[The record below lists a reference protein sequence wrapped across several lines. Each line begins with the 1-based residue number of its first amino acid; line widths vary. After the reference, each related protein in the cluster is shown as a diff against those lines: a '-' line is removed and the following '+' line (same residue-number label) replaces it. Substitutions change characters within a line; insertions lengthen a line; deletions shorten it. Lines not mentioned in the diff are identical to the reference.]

1 MGKVS
6 RKAQAAG
13 SLQSSKASQGRRI
26 VFLER
31 TLELVDQSG
40 AFLDQGHLVAAQQ
53 PQLGN
58 ERVFLGQS
66 SPAVAID
73 AQGIG
78 QTPGI
83 QMVALAATGHFAL
96 AVSLTTY
103 RRNRVEAH
111 STFEQLFDD
120 DALAGFHA
128 DGHGAP
134 QGDDLFAPTL
144 PACGTMFDGKIG
156 HDLAQPINDDDIV
169 MIVSPVEARVMSNL
183 FPWFHFCSSS

>member
-1 MGKVS
+1 MTRAV
-6 RKAQAAG
+6 R
-13 SLQSSKASQGRRI
+13 SS
-26 VFLER
+26 
-31 TLELVDQSG
+31 
-40 AFLDQGHLVAAQQ
+40 DQGHLVAAEQ
-53 PQLGN
+53 PQLGHQ
-58 ERVFLGQS
+58 RVFLGQS

-96 AVSLTTY
+96 AVSLTAD

-120 DALAGFHA
+120 DALAGSTQTA
-128 DGHGAP
+128 TAP
-134 QGDDLFAPTL
+134 QGGDLLAPAL
-144 PACGTMFDGKIG
+144 PACGIMFDDKIG
-156 HDLAQPINDDDIV
+156 YDLAQPINDDDIV

-183 FPWFHFCSSS
+183 FPWFHFCSSG

>member
-1 MGKVS
+1 M
-6 RKAQAAG
+6 R
-13 SLQSSKASQGRRI
+13 SS
-26 VFLER
+26 
-31 TLELVDQSG
+31 
-40 AFLDQGHLVAAQQ
+40 DQGHLVAAEQ
-53 PQLGN
+53 PQLGHQ
-58 ERVFLGQS
+58 RVFLGQS

-96 AVSLTTY
+96 AVSLTAD

-128 DGHGAP
+128 DGHCAP
-134 QGDDLFAPTL
+134 QGGDLLAPAR
-144 PACGTMFDGKIG
+144 PACGIMFDDKIG
-156 HDLAQPINDDDIV
+156 YDLAQPINDDDIV

-183 FPWFHFCSSS
+183 CPWFHFCSSG